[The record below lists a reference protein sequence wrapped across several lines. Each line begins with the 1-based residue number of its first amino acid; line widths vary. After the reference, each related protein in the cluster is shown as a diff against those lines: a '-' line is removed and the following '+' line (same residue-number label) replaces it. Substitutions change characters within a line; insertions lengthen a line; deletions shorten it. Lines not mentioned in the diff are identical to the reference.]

1 MMKLEKIQKDKK
13 RIAIRRMRIKIKIK
27 NKLDATK
34 FFLLKIE
41 IEKKRKF

>member
-1 MMKLEKIQKDKK
+1 MKLEKIQKDKKK
-13 RIAIRRMRIKIKIK
+13 RIAIRRMRIKIEIK

-34 FFLLKIE
+34 IFLLKIE